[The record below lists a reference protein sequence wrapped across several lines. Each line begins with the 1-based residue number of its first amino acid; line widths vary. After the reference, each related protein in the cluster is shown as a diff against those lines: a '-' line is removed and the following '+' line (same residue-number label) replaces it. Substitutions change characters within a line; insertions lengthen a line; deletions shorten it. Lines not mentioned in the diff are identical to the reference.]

1 MDKPERPMPRVRGEA
16 EARRA
21 TEPVEL
27 VTGSFQGA
35 PVVFLHDPERPDRLE
50 KLREAFPWA

>member
-1 MDKPERPMPRVRGEA
+1 MDNANPMPRVHTEA
-16 EARRA
+16 EACRA

-27 VTGSFQGA
+27 VTGHFAGA
-35 PVVFLHDPERPDRLE
+35 PVVFIHDPERPDRLE